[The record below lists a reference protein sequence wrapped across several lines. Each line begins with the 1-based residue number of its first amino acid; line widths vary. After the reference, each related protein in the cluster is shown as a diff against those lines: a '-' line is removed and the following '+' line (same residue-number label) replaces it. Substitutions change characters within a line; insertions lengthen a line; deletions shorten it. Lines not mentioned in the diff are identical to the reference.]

1 MVSDEDELNLLV
13 IVVDTNPIWWGKQA
27 LKESQFTLSKCI
39 DAVMVLGNSH
49 LFMNRSNKLA
59 VIASHI
65 QERYDHSDSST
76 YLVFNICEVFVPVSM
91 Y

>member
-1 MVSDEDELNLLV
+1 MFSVF
-13 IVVDTNPIWWGKQA
+13 Q
-27 LKESQFTLSKCI
+27 QFTLSKCI